1 MARFD
6 PKAYEAAVVKP
17 LRRWTGREL
26 PDDLVSRYA
35 VDLGMSDADLT
46 QRLAEVRSHWN
57 KSAQST
63 GKSATT
69 QNLCKAFLRADE
81 ELKRAHGAELNKIAW
96 WGRHQQARVG
106 ARQGEINELALTL
119 RKSFGE
125 LGLIAAGQL
134 EATMRATFAAL
145 APDEAAQAL
154 ATAGVSVSTPTELPK
169 SSGLQH
175 TVYRTLRTRLADA
188 QVASIAELLHGE
200 ITSFEIL
207 ESFNCTP
214 AQPEVLTAKAINS
227 ATERE
232 NKRSDNQA
240 AREALGILSRAAK
253 SGVDL
258 RELTLFHLLDTV
270 REHHGHGVPPSAL
283 LKQLLQVGLD
293 PAQARQAVFS
303 VLNETAA
310 SPVTGL
316 DAIKELLEGGR
327 LIAAQQA
334 LATIANPEDATAAK
348 EQVQRHAEQVRQL
361 RDGAHQSLCSGNEA
375 DALHQLRQAAALASD
390 DENLAAELRRIP
402 PPPVLEVSAQPD
414 GVGVRVS
421 WRAAA
426 SHGEDTRYRV
436 VRRETRVPA
445 DPDDGAAVG
454 GAAVGGA
461 SATVLVDSKAPA
473 GQLVGYAVF
482 AATEGGVWSRPAGV
496 AIEVFPPV
504 HNVHL
509 TARESVVE
517 GRWQV
522 HPDVLAVDVRR
533 GTGTAAAA
541 VRTTGKT
548 AFRDGDAAEGA
559 DHVYTLVACYR
570 RSDGTDARSPAVVAS
585 ISSRGQALPVSALT
599 LSALPAEQGSRIA
612 IKWRQPGS
620 AEVTVRRA
628 SGPCP
633 WEFGAVVSLASLV
646 GYGEEVCGFPAED
659 GEWRSLTADVPAGHF
674 CYVPFTLGPSGA
686 VCGQEAQLGIALPV
700 TGLRHQRLGP
710 EVVLAWSWPEQA
722 GTAEV
727 RWRTPTDSGRYRLTR
742 QRYQDAG
749 GCRIRS
755 GAAQVNVQVR
765 SVVASEGGDCLSA
778 AAELIVPDLP
788 PSVRYTVDMV
798 RRPLIGGGTVRVRL
812 SADQP
817 VGRAVVLVVA
827 AQGVVMPRR
836 PTDGQVVL
844 RSQQDLVA
852 GHEVELTAELPR
864 LRKPYWVRCFLEGSG
879 GGRAATQLIDP
890 PTKQLKVS

>member
-1 MARFD
+1 MDRFD

-17 LRRWTGREL
+17 LRRWTGRDL

-57 KSAQST
+57 KSVQST

-81 ELKRAHGAELNKIAW
+81 ELKRAHGGELNNIAW
-96 WGRHQQARVG
+96 WRQHQQARVG
-106 ARQGEINELALTL
+106 ARQGEIDELAQTL

-154 ATAGVSVSTPTELPK
+154 ATAGVSVSTPTELPT

-207 ESFNCTP
+207 ESFRCTP
-214 AQPEVLTAKAINS
+214 AQPEGLTAKALRS

-240 AREALGILSRAAK
+240 AREALGILSRAANA
-253 SGVDL
+253 GVGL

-270 REHHGHGVPPSAL
+270 REHHGYGVPPSAL

-310 SPVTGL
+310 SPVTGFG
-316 DAIKELLEGGR
+316 AIKELLEAGR

-334 LATIANPEDATAAK
+334 LATITNPEDATAAK

-361 RDGAHQSLCSGNEA
+361 RDGAHQSLRIGNEA
-375 DALHQLRQAAALASD
+375 DALHQLRQAVALAGD

-402 PPPVLEVSAQPD
+402 PPPVLDVSAQPD
-414 GVGVRVS
+414 GVGIRVS

-426 SHGEDTRYRV
+426 SHSEDTRYRV
-436 VRRETRVPA
+436 VRREGRIPA

-454 GAAVGGA
+454 GAAVGGD
-461 SATVLVDSKAPA
+461 SATAFVDSTAPA

-482 AATEGGVWSRPAGV
+482 AATDGGAWSRPAGV
-496 AIEVFPPV
+496 AIEVLPPV
-504 HNVHL
+504 HNVQL
-509 TARESVVE
+509 TARENVVE

-522 HPDVLAVDVRR
+522 HPDVLAVDVYR
-533 GTGTAAAA
+533 GTGAAAAA
-541 VRTTGKT
+541 VHTAGKT
-548 AFRDGDAAEGA
+548 AFRDGDVAEGA
-559 DHVYTLVACYR
+559 DHVYTLVARYR
-570 RSDGTDARSPAVVAS
+570 RSDGTEARSAAMVARTTS
-585 ISSRGQALPVSALT
+585 GGQALPVSALT
-599 LSALPAEQGSRIA
+599 LSAVPAEQGSRIA
-612 IKWRQPGS
+612 IKWRRPGN

-628 SGPCP
+628 SAPCP
-633 WEFGAVVSLASLV
+633 WEFGTVVPPTRVA
-646 GYGEEVCGFPAED
+646 GYGAEVSGFPAAD

-674 CYVPFTLGPSGA
+674 WYVPFTLGPSGA
-686 VCGQEAQLGIALPV
+686 VCGQEAQLGIALPM

-722 GTAEV
+722 GIADV

-742 QRYQDAG
+742 QQYQDAG

-755 GAAQVNVQVR
+755 GGGQVDVQVR

-778 AAELIVPDLP
+778 AAELVVPDLP
-788 PSVRYTVDMV
+788 PSVHYTVDMV
-798 RRPLIGGGTVRVRL
+798 RRPLVGGGTVRVRL
-812 SADQP
+812 SASQP
-817 VGRAVVLVVA
+817 VGRTVVLVVVA
-827 AQGVVMPRR
+827 PGTVMPRR
-836 PTDGQVVL
+836 PADGQVVL
-844 RSQQDLVA
+844 RSQHDLMA

-890 PTKQLKVS
+890 PTTQLKVS

>member
-6 PKAYEAAVVKP
+6 PKDYEATVVKP

-81 ELKRAHGAELNKIAW
+81 ELKRVHGAELNKISW
-96 WGRHQQARVG
+96 WRQHQQARAG
-106 ARQGEINELALTL
+106 SRQGEIDELAQTL
-119 RKSFGE
+119 RTSFGE

-154 ATAGVSVSTPTELPK
+154 AKAGVAVRTPTELPK

-175 TVYRTLRTRLADA
+175 TVYRTLRDRLADA
-188 QVASIAELLHGE
+188 QVATIAQLLHGE

-207 ESFNCTP
+207 ESFCCAP
-214 AQPEVLTAKAINS
+214 AQPEGITAQAVKT

-232 NKRSDNQA
+232 NKRAGNQA
-240 AREALGILSRAAK
+240 AREVLGILSRAAK
-253 SGVDL
+253 DGIDL

-270 REHHGHGVPPSAL
+270 REHHGNGAPPSAL
-283 LKQLLQVGLD
+283 LKQLQQTGLD
-293 PAQARQAVFS
+293 PAQARQTVFS
-303 VLNETAA
+303 VLNETAS

-316 DAIKELLEGGR
+316 GAVTELLEAGR

-334 LATIANPEDATAAK
+334 LATIANPGDAVAAK

-361 RDGAHQSLCSGNEA
+361 RDGAYESLRTGNEA
-375 DALHQLRQAAALASD
+375 DAQHQLRQASALATD

-402 PPPVLEVSAQPD
+402 PPPVLEVSAQPE

-426 SHGEDTRYRV
+426 IHDEDARYRV
-436 VRRETRVPA
+436 VRREGRVPA
-445 DPDDGAAVG
+445 DPGDGAVVG
-454 GAAVGGA
+454 EQRG
-461 SATVLVDSKAPA
+461 TVLVDSKAPA

-482 AATEGGVWSRPAGV
+482 AATEGGVWSRPAGKV
-496 AIEVFPPV
+496 IEVLPPV
-504 HNVHL
+504 HNVQL
-509 TARESVVE
+509 TAHENVVE

-522 HPDVLAVDVRR
+522 HPDVLAVEVRR
-533 GTGTAAAA
+533 GSDATAAV
-541 VRTTGKT
+541 VRTASKT
-548 AFRDGDAAEGA
+548 AFRDPDVAEGA
-559 DHVYTLVACYR
+559 DHIYTLVARYR
-570 RSDGTDARSPAVVAS
+570 RSDGTEARSAAVLARTT
-585 ISSRGQALPVSALT
+585 SRGQVQPVSALT
-599 LSALPAEQGSRIA
+599 LSAVPVEQGSRIA
-612 IKWRQPGS
+612 IKWRQPAS

-628 SGPCP
+628 SAPCS
-633 WEFGAVVSLASLV
+633 WEFGAVVPPANV
-646 GYGEEVCGFPAED
+646 AGYGEEVSGYPAED

-674 CYVPFTLGPSGA
+674 WYVPFTVGPSGA

-722 GTAEV
+722 GMAEV

-742 QRYQDAG
+742 QQYQDAG

-755 GAAQVNVQVR
+755 GAGRVDVQVR

-788 PSVRYTVDMV
+788 PSVRYTVAMV

-812 SADQP
+812 SANQS
-817 VGRAVVLVVA
+817 VGRAVVLVVV
-827 AQGVVMPRR
+827 AQGLVMPRR

-844 RSQQDLVA
+844 RSQQDLVPD
-852 GHEVELTAELPR
+852 HEVELAAELPR

-879 GGRAATQLIDP
+879 GHAATQLIDP